1 VRPSRVRWGFG
12 KAHHFRLIAGAKVVE
27 ALTPIGVA
35 SPATETQA
43 RELAPLLNKP
53 NVLVEA
59 WMEVVAEAATKGVK
73 VTADRRRQ
81 RRCAT

>member
-1 VRPSRVRWGFG
+1 M
-12 KAHHFRLIAGAKVVE
+12 E